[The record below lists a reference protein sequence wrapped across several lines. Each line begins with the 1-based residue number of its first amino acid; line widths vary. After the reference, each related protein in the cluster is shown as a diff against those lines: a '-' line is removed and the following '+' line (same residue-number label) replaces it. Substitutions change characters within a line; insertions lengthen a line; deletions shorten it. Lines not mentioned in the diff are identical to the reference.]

1 MSLNYNHHKL
11 IKFIND
17 FIRPFISCQRAFNIW
32 EFVGIF
38 SADSGSPRSRE
49 GPHGEWGLKHLLMK
63 FKKEGKKWRLAKP
76 RGSAVVWR

>member
-38 SADSGSPRSRE
+38 SAGSGESALTR
-49 GPHGEWGLKHLLMK
+49 GPT
-63 FKKEGKKWRLAKP
+63 WRMGIKTFINEI
-76 RGSAVVWR
+76 